1 MLPMDGTSLALFG
14 GTLFTLAVIP
24 GPAVFAILARAMSFG
39 SSGALLFVLG
49 LLSGDLLWFS
59 MAALGLAAIAASFS
73 GALVVLQWLGAVYLL
88 YIAYGIWK
96 SAPATVEN
104 ATEIACQPDAGA
116 IASYVSG
123 LVFNLS
129 NPKAIMFYLA
139 LMPNL
144 VSVEEM
150 NMLGFVQ
157 LALVLSVV
165 LLSINAA
172 YSLIALQFRALL
184 TSHKAMYLINR
195 LACLGLVGVAGL
207 MIAR

>member
-1 MLPMDGTSLALFG
+1 MDVTSLALFA

-24 GPAVFAILARAMSFG
+24 GPAVFAIIARAMSFG
-39 SSGALLFVLG
+39 SSGAMLFCFG

-59 MAALGLAAIAASFS
+59 MAALGLAAIASSFS
-73 GALVVLQWLGAVYLL
+73 GAFVVLQWLGAAYLT
-88 YIAYGIWK
+88 YIAWGIWK
-96 SAPATVEN
+96 SSCETSSEEARSPVPPQSSAKTSLF
-104 ATEIACQPDAGA
+104 AG
-116 IASYVSG
+116 
-123 LVFNLS
+123 LLFNLS

-150 NMLGFVQ
+150 NLLGFVE

-165 LLSINAA
+165 LLTINGV
-172 YSLIALQFRALL
+172 YSFLAVKFRELL
-184 TSHKAMYLINR
+184 SSEKTMYLINR
-195 LACLGLVGVAGL
+195 LAALGLLCIAAL